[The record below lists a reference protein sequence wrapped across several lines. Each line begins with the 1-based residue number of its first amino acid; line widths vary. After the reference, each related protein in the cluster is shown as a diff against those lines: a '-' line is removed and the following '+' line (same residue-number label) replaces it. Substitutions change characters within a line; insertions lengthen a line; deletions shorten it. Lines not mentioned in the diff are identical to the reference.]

1 MKLICV
7 LLLAVLPGLLA
18 DRQHVRRSSDTP
30 TPPTWAEPPKTHVS
44 ESYQKRVEL
53 SCQVQGNPKP
63 EVIWLKE
70 RYYIRFNKTLIFEST
85 VGGLLRN
92 ERGGGC

>member
-7 LLLAVLPGLLA
+7 LLMAVLPSALPA
-18 DRQHVRRSSDTP
+18 KQHARRSTDTP
-30 TPPTWAEPPKTHVS
+30 TPPVWAETLTTQVS

-70 RYYIRFNKTLIFEST
+70 RYYIRFNKTHMWEYEHSP
-85 VGGLLRN
+85 
-92 ERGGGC
+92 